1 MWNADITRALHSR
14 TSSGPVQYAATSLE
28 LYSSTGTTYDVPE
41 PEHDVALHDALSSRT
56 AVATM
61 GSALSV
67 FSVQINSDFFF
78 FHYPVKQT
86 NKQKNKRDFLGVFKH
101 SLCGCCKRY
110 LEIVVVLQ
118 NREH

>member
-1 MWNADITRALHSR
+1 MWNADITRALHSQ

-28 LYSSTGTTYDVPE
+28 FNSSTGTTYDVLE
-41 PEHDVALHDALSSRT
+41 PEHDVSLYDALSSRT

-61 GSALSV
+61 GSALLV
-67 FSVQINSDFFF
+67 VSVQINSDFCFF
-78 FHYPVKQT
+78 FVHYLVK
-86 NKQKNKRDFLGVFKH
+86 KKERDFLGAFKH

-110 LEIVVVLQ
+110 LEIVVILQ

>member
-1 MWNADITRALHSR
+1 MWNADITRALHSQ

-28 LYSSTGTTYDVPE
+28 LYSSTGTTYDVLE
-41 PEHDVALHDALSSRT
+41 PEHDVALYDALSSRT

-67 FSVQINSDFFF
+67 VSVQINSDFCFF
-78 FHYPVKQT
+78 FVDYLVK
-86 NKQKNKRDFLGVFKH
+86 KKRDFLGVFKH

>member
-1 MWNADITRALHSR
+1 MWNADITRALHSQ

-28 LYSSTGTTYDVPE
+28 LYSSTGTTYDALE
-41 PEHDVALHDALSSRT
+41 PEHDVALSSRT

-67 FSVQINSDFFF
+67 VSVQINGDFCFFF
-78 FHYPVKQT
+78 VHYLVK
-86 NKQKNKRDFLGVFKH
+86 KKRDFLGVFKH

-118 NREH
+118 NREHYYGQTS

>member
-1 MWNADITRALHSR
+1 MWNADITRALHSQ

-28 LYSSTGTTYDVPE
+28 LYSSTGTTYDVLE
-41 PEHDVALHDALSSRT
+41 PEHDVALYDALSSRT

-67 FSVQINSDFFF
+67 VSVQVNSDFCFFF
-78 FHYPVKQT
+78 FHYPEK
-86 NKQKNKRDFLGVFKH
+86 KRDFLGVFKH
-101 SLCGCCKRY
+101 SLCGFCKRY

>member
-1 MWNADITRALHSR
+1 MWNADITRALHSQ

-28 LYSSTGTTYDVPE
+28 LYSSTGTTYDGLE
-41 PEHDVALHDALSSRT
+41 PEHDFALYDALSSRT

-67 FSVQINSDFFF
+67 VSVQINSDFCFF
-78 FHYPVKQT
+78 FVDYLLK
-86 NKQKNKRDFLGVFKH
+86 KKRDFLGVFKH

>member
-1 MWNADITRALHSR
+1 MWNADINRALHSQ
-14 TSSGPVQYAATSLE
+14 TYSGPVQYAATSLE
-28 LYSSTGTTYDVPE
+28 LYSSTSTTYDVLE
-41 PEHDVALHDALSSRT
+41 PEHDALSSRT

-67 FSVQINSDFFF
+67 VSVQINSDFCFF
-78 FHYPVKQT
+78 FVHYLVK
-86 NKQKNKRDFLGVFKH
+86 KKRRDFLGVFKH